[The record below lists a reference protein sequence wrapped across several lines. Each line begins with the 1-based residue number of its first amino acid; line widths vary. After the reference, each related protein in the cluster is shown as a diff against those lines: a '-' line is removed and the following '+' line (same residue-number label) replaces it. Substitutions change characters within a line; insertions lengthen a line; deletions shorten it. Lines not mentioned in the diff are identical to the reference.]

1 MKESSKHETQIK
13 KSRYNN
19 DDNEVD
25 DQESIVSLSEKYFL
39 TCFMSIGAVMKTLT
53 IQINCQIW
61 RCERQRERSLIK
73 DLSIIIKSMMKIR

>member
-25 DQESIVSLSEKYFL
+25 DQESIVSLSEKYF
-39 TCFMSIGAVMKTLT
+39 
-53 IQINCQIW
+53 
-61 RCERQRERSLIK
+61 
-73 DLSIIIKSMMKIR
+73 